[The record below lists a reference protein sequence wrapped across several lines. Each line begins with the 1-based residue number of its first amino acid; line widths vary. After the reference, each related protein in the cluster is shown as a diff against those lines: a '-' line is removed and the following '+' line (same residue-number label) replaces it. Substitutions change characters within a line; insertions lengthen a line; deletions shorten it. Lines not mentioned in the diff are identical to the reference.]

1 MALAAS
7 IGAIGAV
14 TDVLV
19 LRLKERTTPPLDVTV
34 GRAEPDSP
42 PPGARLNLFL
52 YEVQFDASLK
62 NVPLD
67 EGQRPP
73 LWLVLK
79 YLMTAFDDDGKS
91 TETTLAY
98 EHLGNGLRALQQLN
112 FLSLDG
118 LPSPGVVDS
127 LSDNP
132 EDLKVTLDEAPTD
145 LLSKVMQ
152 GSDEKYRVSVAFQVR
167 PVMIAPGE
175 LPSYSLLVGVDYTT
189 TPLPTTIGEK
199 GIQIPVIPSLG
210 SSITEVS
217 PASFERG
224 ETVTI
229 RGTDLHLSNLSVNF
243 GPIELPVTMQQP
255 DRLQFVVRPD
265 IATPSAISAGSYP
278 LSISQLLSSGRR
290 RSSNVL
296 IGNLRPVISTVALF
310 GLMGTVG
317 PPPPRMGWRFTDID
331 VTGELLGRDDVDD
344 FYLALYRDGK
354 TFAMLDTQI
363 DQSAPV
369 GSQTQRRFH
378 MNESDAV
385 PPGRYLA
392 IYRVNGQQAAQG
404 FFIDLPV

>member
-7 IGAIGAV
+7 MGAIAAV

-34 GRAEPDSP
+34 GRPEPDSP

-79 YLMTAFDDDGKS
+79 YLLTAFDDDGKS
-91 TETTLAY
+91 TETTKAY

-118 LPSPGVVDS
+118 LTSPGVVDS
-127 LSDNP
+127 LNDNP

-175 LPSYSLLVGVDYTT
+175 LPSYSLLVGVNYNTA
-189 TPLPTTIGEK
+189 PPTTIGEA

-210 SSITEVS
+210 SAITEVS

-229 RGTDLHLSNLSVNF
+229 KGTDLHLSNLSINF

-255 DRLQFVVRPD
+255 DMLQFVVRPD
-265 IATPSAISAGSYP
+265 IATPSAVSAGSYP
-278 LSISQLLSSGRR
+278 LSISQLLPTGRR

-296 IGNLRPVISTVALF
+296 IGNLRPVVSNVALF
-310 GLMGTVG
+310 GPMGTVAA
-317 PPPPRMGWRFTDID
+317 PPPPAGWKFTDID

-363 DQSAPV
+363 DQSVPV

-378 MNESDAV
+378 MNQSDAV
-385 PPGRYLA
+385 PPGRYVA

-404 FFIDLPV
+404 FFVDLPV